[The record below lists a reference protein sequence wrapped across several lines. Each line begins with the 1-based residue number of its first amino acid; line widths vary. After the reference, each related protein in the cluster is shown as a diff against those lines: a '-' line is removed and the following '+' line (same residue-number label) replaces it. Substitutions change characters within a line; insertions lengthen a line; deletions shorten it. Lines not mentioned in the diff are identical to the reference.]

1 GSLASGQ
8 MPQGVVALIRLAGAA
23 VEDHERPEASGRPVG
38 RLPTPQA
45 LLEEVAPTSYQIRG
59 PTASGDRDRVRRA
72 LQHGRGE
79 RNVRVKGVKGVDDR
93 CQSHGDFLGV
103 MTDISGPV

>member
-8 MPQGVVALIRLAGAA
+8 MPPGAVPLIRLAGAA
-23 VEDHERPEASGRPVG
+23 VEDHERPEAGGRAVD

-59 PTASGDRDRVRRA
+59 PAARGDRDRVRRA

-79 RNVRVKGVKGVDDR
+79 RNVRVKGVKGVNDR
-93 CQSHGDFLGV
+93 SQSHG
-103 MTDISGPV
+103 